1 MDIVIKDFSLAFEK
15 KTFIKNLNT
24 IFEAGKITCLL
35 GPSGIGKSSL
45 LRAIAKLYTRDD
57 SVELSGTITS
67 DAPAYMAQTDLLLP
81 WLTVLDNA
89 LLGSKLRGKISED
102 EKQKAIALLTEVG
115 LGENL
120 KDYPST
126 LSGGMRQRVALVRT
140 FLEDKSVVLMD
151 EPFSAL
157 DAITRLKLQDIAA
170 KLLKGKTVLL
180 VTHDPLE
187 ALRLADTIYVL
198 SGLPAQL
205 GEPIIPHGV
214 APRSTT
220 EPEVLLLQGKLLKQ
234 LEGL

>member
-1 MDIVIKDFSLAFEK
+1 MDIIIEDFSLAFEK
-15 KTFIKNLNT
+15 KTFIKNLNF
-24 IFEAGKITCLL
+24 IFKAQKTTCLL
-35 GPSGIGKSSL
+35 GPSGVGKSSL

-57 SVELSGTITS
+57 NVELSGNITS
-67 DAPAYMAQTDLLLP
+67 DAVAYMAQSDLLLP

-89 LLGSKLRGKISED
+89 LLGYKLRGSISESK
-102 EKQKAIALLTEVG
+102 KQKAIELLTEVG

-120 KDYPST
+120 NDYPST

-140 FLEDKSVVLMD
+140 FLEDKLVVLMD

-187 ALRLADTIYVL
+187 ALRLADTVYVL

-205 GEPIIPHGV
+205 GEPIIPPGI